1 MIEIYGVDSKNPKI
15 DSTQNLK
22 YVTRRLYVICDYSLH
37 TMTSGKPNISEKVL
51 QYESFI
57 NDVLKRDLQKVLE
70 QRDGVYE
77 KIAQYLQLKNTIKSI
92 QETGSKELKTD
103 VDLGCNFYVQAH
115 VPDTSKIFVAVGY
128 GFFLELTLSEALT
141 FIEKKTSQ
149 LTEYSEVLTKD
160 AAKIKAHIRVVLEGV
175 RELQGLKDL
184 PETTRRE
191 VF

>member
-1 MIEIYGVDSKNPKI
+1 
-15 DSTQNLK
+15 
-22 YVTRRLYVICDYSLH
+22 
-37 TMTSGKPNISEKVL
+37 MTSGKPNINEKVL

-57 NDVLKRDLQKVLE
+57 NEVLKRDLQKVLE

-77 KIAQYLQLKNTIKSI
+77 KISQYLQLKNTIKRIQVDYILLSCHFCSYYLQI
-92 QETGSKELKTD
+92 SNRYLYLVQETGSKELKTD
-103 VDLGCNFYVQAH
+103 VDLGCSFFVQAH

-141 FIEKKTSQ
+141 FIEKKTLQ

-160 AAKIKAHIRVVLEGV
+160 AAKIKAHIRVVLEGLK
-175 RELQGLKDL
+175 ELQGLNDL